1 MITLTKKIF
10 ISWSLM
16 TLLLQGTQAFALI
29 DAQAYVGRKWYQFEV
44 DGSPK
49 RGVGATVVEFA
60 GHIDPI
66 PLIPLAVGLFASSIS
81 PSADDLRASSA
92 SFMQVGLDVHAWIP
106 LIPILTPYVRVK
118 YPFLGDL
125 KVSGQ
130 ALGGGNTAET
140 TYKLTGAQVDVGAKF
155 SFLPLVKIL
164 VQAGRSMD
172 TIEISEYKVNG
183 AKQTTTASGKAP
195 ANSVLVGVEIG
206 I

>member
-1 MITLTKKIF
+1 MIALYKKLL
-10 ISWSLM
+10 ISWSL
-16 TLLLQGTQAFALI
+16 LILFLQGTHAFALI

-44 DGSPK
+44 NGSPT

-60 GHIDPI
+60 GHLDPI
-66 PLIPLAVGLFASSIS
+66 PLIPLAVGVFVSSIS
-81 PSADDLRASSA
+81 PSADDLRASST
-92 SFMQVGLDVHAWIP
+92 SFTQVGLDLHAWIP
-106 LIPILTPYVRVK
+106 LIPVLTPYVRLK
-118 YPFLGDL
+118 YPFVGDL
-125 KVSGQ
+125 KVNGQ
-130 ALGGGNTAET
+130 PLGGGNTAET

-155 SFLPLVKIL
+155 SFLPLIKIL

-195 ANSVLVGVEIG
+195 ANSVLIGLEIG